1 MQSFGSPEM
10 NRWLH
15 WNDTLI
21 HLWLWQGDKIW
32 TDLGLTFE
40 TTFGRSIGAGFANP
54 FTTGPLSFPTP
65 GTLVPVDCFD
75 ILLLQP
81 HCAAA
86 DSCPKRPE
94 INTPNHAAHGLW
106 PKIHLK
112 FDTVCQQRMCWEML
126 GDRSPFRQLFPV
138 LVALRDRSKMVFPSA
153 PSLVKKC
160 LSSMLD
166 RLTCSGYHTGRF
178 MRHLTTLCVSQCM
191 SFEHFVGW
199 RVIQYGNECET
210 CDQTWQ
216 CPLEAKLW
224 APQGQLFPQS
234 PNYYAGLFCWVLCRT
249 NLQLA
254 LQRIQ
259 FL

>member
-1 MQSFGSPEM
+1 MEY
-10 NRWLH
+10 L
-15 WNDTLI
+15 
-21 HLWLWQGDKIW
+21 
-32 TDLGLTFE
+32 
-40 TTFGRSIGAGFANP
+40 FGRSIGAGFANP

-86 DSCPKRPE
+86 DSCPKRPA
-94 INTPNHAAHGLW
+94 INTPKSAAHGLW
-106 PKIHLK
+106 PKIYLK

-153 PSLVKKC
+153 PSLIKKC

-199 RVIQYGNECET
+199 RVIQYSMVMNAKLVTKLDSVHWKRNSEHHKASCFHSLPTIMLASFVGSCAEPT
-210 CDQTWQ
+210 CSWHSNAFSFSRIKM
-216 CPLEAKLW
+216 EAKNCLMLQPW
-224 APQGQLFPQS
+224 
-234 PNYYAGLFCWVLCRT
+234 RT
-249 NLQLA
+249 K
-254 LQRIQ
+254 Q
-259 FL
+259 F